1 MKESSEYL
9 SHSDVGK
16 PVQKSLMVRGR
27 EAEGQIG
34 HPWLGTSR
42 RWTTPHSLGEHV
54 VWRALGSLFISPA
67 TWSNHRRGTMPARY
81 KCGVGGSVT
90 CRGSKGVCRPDMDDC
105 SGVCQGQNP
114 ARVRAVSACVC
125 VCVCM
130 TEVSDGY
137 YKIYQIQIRLRSR
150 SCLV

>member
-9 SHSDVGK
+9 SHSDVGE

-54 VWRALGSLFISPA
+54 VWRALVAYLLVQPPGRTTGAAPCPPGKVWCGRIGHLSRVEGRLPTRIWMTAAVFAKVKTRPG
-67 TWSNHRRGTMPARY
+67 RERY
-81 KCGVGGSVT
+81 QGG
-90 CRGSKGVCRPDMDDC
+90 
-105 SGVCQGQNP
+105 
-114 ARVRAVSACVC
+114 C

-137 YKIYQIQIRLRSR
+137 NNIYQIQIRLRSR
-150 SCLV
+150 SRLF